1 MKAITAVSA
10 IIFLVSPRWDLVTS
24 KIYTLFDQAKYS
36 QAAAFVT
43 MMVVIL
49 LVFIGIFNGLI
60 NLLLAPR
67 SRVPRRRHSRENGG
81 NKMSKQMEKSAL
93 GKKSSGVVLK
103 EITKIFQQPDTGK
116 DFVAVDHINLN
127 IQDARW

>member
-1 MKAITAVSA
+1 MCIRDS
-10 IIFLVSPRWDLVTS
+10 
-24 KIYTLFDQAKYS
+24 YTLFDQAKYS

-67 SRVPRRRHSRENGG
+67 SRVPKGAGIH
-81 NKMSKQMEKSAL
+81 EKT
-93 GKKSSGVVLK
+93 
-103 EITKIFQQPDTGK
+103 EETK
-116 DFVAVDHINLN
+116 
-127 IQDARW
+127 

>member
-1 MKAITAVSA
+1 MLQIDNSIEEASTILGAGSGYSFRRITLPMLRNAFFSGIVYSFVKAITAVSA
-10 IIFLVSPRWDLVTS
+10 VIFLVSPRWNLVTS

-60 NLLLAPR
+60 NLLLSPR
-67 SRVPRRRHSRENGG
+67 SRLPKGAGG
-81 NKMSKQMEKSAL
+81 NTEKTE
-93 GKKSSGVVLK
+93 G
-103 EITKIFQQPDTGK
+103 TT
-116 DFVAVDHINLN
+116 
-127 IQDARW
+127 